1 MAANYQNDYIVN
13 ICLNGDKKRL
23 NKTLRE
29 NNFLFE
35 DFFILL
41 KILSKKIHRLL
52 KIKILNRS
60 EKNIDQI
67 FNKIRPPYFGKRK
80 KMLKNRLGYG
90 MKKN

>member
-1 MAANYQNDYIVN
+1 MPCIARYPPSFI
-13 ICLNGDKKRL
+13 LPG
-23 NKTLRE
+23 
-29 NNFLFE
+29 E

-67 FNKIRPPYFGKRK
+67 IEDHKDEKGWGKSTIYRRVAKLK
-80 KMLKNRLGYG
+80 KQGVI
-90 MKKN
+90 